1 MGVMLARVGALV
13 GPISCARSHGELPSP
28 GAATGGGKETKMK
41 RRLWALVAVIAL
53 LIAACGGDEGTEDT
67 TGTTAGGATTTAAAE
82 EPTTTAA
89 DGGATTT
96 AAAGGDGD
104 CLVGMSW
111 NNYNEERWA
120 KHDEPAIQ
128 AALEAGGC
136 AYTSTDAGSSEEQ
149 QIADVENLINQGAD
163 VIVILAQNTLAIL
176 PAVQAATDQGI
187 PVIAYDRLIE
197 DANTFYVSFDNVLV
211 GQLMAE
217 VVFDLVPTGNYF
229 IIKGNGADANSDFLR
244 EGIGSVID
252 AAAEAGDIVILE
264 EDYTDNWDPSLAQT
278 TTEQWLSAH
287 DNDVQAIVSENDG
300 MATGAAAALDAQ
312 GLLGEVVLSG
322 QDADVAALQRVAA
335 GTQAVSVWKDAR
347 ALGTAAGE
355 AAVQLAGGA
364 SLADVE
370 GTSEF
375 TYTNKETQAETV
387 LTSILLTPI
396 PITQDNLQEVVD
408 AEWISAD
415 ELCSTGGTVGPCA

>member
-1 MGVMLARVGALV
+1 
-13 GPISCARSHGELPSP
+13 
-28 GAATGGGKETKMK
+28 MK
-41 RRLWALVAVIAL
+41 LLNRRFLAL
-53 LIAACGGDEGTEDT
+53 LAVLVMVVAACGGDEGTSSTTAAGDDVT
-67 TGTTAGGATTTAAAE
+67 TTAGTGTTAGGGSSTTAAPA
-82 EPTTTAA
+82 
-89 DGGATTT
+89 
-96 AAAGGDGD
+96 GD
-104 CLVGMSW
+104 CVVGMSW

-120 KHDEPAIQ
+120 KHDEPAIM

-136 AYTSTDAGSSEEQ
+136 DYIQADAGSSEEQ
-149 QIADVENLINQGAD
+149 QITDVENLIADGANV
-163 VIVILAQNTLAIL
+163 VIILAQNTQAIL

-229 IIKGNGADANSDFLR
+229 VVKGNGSDANSDFLR

-252 AAAEAGDIVILE
+252 AAAEAGDITILE
-264 EDYTDNWDPSLAQT
+264 EDYTDNWDPGLAQT
-278 TTEQWLSAH
+278 TVEQWLTQH

-300 MATGAAAALDAQ
+300 MATGAAAALEAQ
-312 GLLGEVVLSG
+312 GLLGTVVLSG

-355 AAVQLAGGA
+355 AAVALAGGA

-370 GTSEF
+370 GTAQF
-375 TYTNKETQAETV
+375 TYTNKESGVETI
-387 LTSILLTPI
+387 LTSILLVPI
-396 PITQDNLQEVVD
+396 AITQDNLNEVVD
-408 AEWISAD
+408 ANWITAED
-415 ELCSTGGTVGPCA
+415 LCSTGGTVGPCAG

>member
-1 MGVMLARVGALV
+1 
-13 GPISCARSHGELPSP
+13 
-28 GAATGGGKETKMK
+28 MK
-41 RRLWALVAVIAL
+41 KRLWACVAVIAL
-53 LIAACGGDEGTEDT
+53 VAAACGGDGAEST
-67 TGTTAGGATTTAAAE
+67 TTAAGGATTTE
-82 EPTTTAA
+82 G
-89 DGGATTT
+89 GGATTT
-96 AAAGGDGD
+96 EAGGDTTTVAGGDGD
-104 CLVGMSW
+104 CVVGMSW

-120 KHDEPAIQ
+120 KHDEPAMK
-128 AALEAGGC
+128 AAIEAGGC
-136 AYTSTDAGSSEEQ
+136 TYIPADAGSSEEQ
-149 QIADVENLINQGAD
+149 QITDVENLISQGANV
-163 VIVILAQNTLAIL
+163 VIILAQNTQAIL
-176 PAVQAATDQGI
+176 PAVQSATDQGI

-229 IIKGNGADANSDFLR
+229 IVKGNGADANSDFLR

-252 AAAEAGDIVILE
+252 AAAEAGDITILE
-264 EDYTDNWDPSLAQT
+264 EDYTDNWDPGLAQT
-278 TTEQWLSAH
+278 TVEQWLSAH

-312 GLLGEVVLSG
+312 GLLGTVVLSG
-322 QDADVAALQRVAA
+322 QDADVAALQRVAT
-335 GTQAVSVWKDAR
+335 GDQAVSVWKDAR

-364 SLADVE
+364 TLADVE
-370 GTSEF
+370 GTVEF
-375 TYTNKETQAETV
+375 VYTNKESGAETV

-408 AEWISAD
+408 AEWISAE

>member
-1 MGVMLARVGALV
+1 
-13 GPISCARSHGELPSP
+13 
-28 GAATGGGKETKMK
+28 MK

-67 TGTTAGGATTTAAAE
+67 TATTAGGATTTAAA

-287 DNDVQAIVSENDG
+287 NNDVQAIVSKNDG

-408 AEWISAD
+408 AEWISAE

>member
-1 MGVMLARVGALV
+1 
-13 GPISCARSHGELPSP
+13 
-28 GAATGGGKETKMK
+28 MK
-41 RRLWALVAVIAL
+41 KRLWAFVAVLAL
-53 LIAACGGDEGTEDT
+53 LVAACGDDGGGATTTAGEGAT
-67 TGTTAGGATTTAAAE
+67 TTAGEEPTTTAGGATTTA
-82 EPTTTAA
+82 
-89 DGGATTT
+89 GG
-96 AAAGGDGD
+96 GGD
-104 CLVGMSW
+104 CVIGMSW

-120 KHDEPAIQ
+120 KHDEPAMKGAI
-128 AALEAGGC
+128 EAGGC
-136 AYTSTDAGSSEEQ
+136 TYISSDAGSSEEQ
-149 QIADVENLINQGAD
+149 QITDVENLIAQGAQV
-163 VIVILAQNTLAIL
+163 VIILAQNTQAIL
-176 PAVQAATDQGI
+176 PAVQSATDQGI

-229 IIKGNGADANSDFLR
+229 VLKGNGADANSDFLR

-252 AAAEAGDIVILE
+252 AAAEAGDITILE
-264 EDYTDNWDPSLAQT
+264 EDYTDNWDPGLAQT
-278 TTEQWLSAH
+278 TIEQWLSAH
-287 DNDVQAIVSENDG
+287 NNDVQAIVSENDG

-312 GLLGEVVLSG
+312 GLLGTVVLSG

-335 GTQAVSVWKDAR
+335 GDQAVSVWKDAR

-364 SLADVE
+364 TLADVE

-375 TYTNKETQAETV
+375 VYTNKETQAETV

-396 PITQDNLQEVVD
+396 PITQENLDLVVD
-408 AEWISAD
+408 AEWISAED
-415 ELCSTGGTVGPCA
+415 LCSTGGTVGPCA

>member
-1 MGVMLARVGALV
+1 
-13 GPISCARSHGELPSP
+13 
-28 GAATGGGKETKMK
+28 MK

-53 LIAACGGDEGTEDT
+53 LVAACGGEEGGDTTEGGTDT
-67 TGTTAGGATTTAAAE
+67 TGAGATTTAAEGGATTTAAE
-82 EPTTTAA
+82 
-89 DGGATTT
+89 GGATTT
-96 AAAGGDGD
+96 ASADGD
-104 CLVGMSW
+104 CVVGMSW

-120 KHDEPAIQ
+120 KHDEPAIM

-136 AYTSTDAGSSEEQ
+136 EYIQADAGSSEEQ
-149 QIADVENLINQGAD
+149 QITDVENLINQGAD
-163 VIVILAQNTLAIL
+163 VVMILAQNTLAIL

-229 IIKGNGADANSDFLR
+229 ILKGNGADANSDFLR

-252 AAAEAGDIVILE
+252 AAAEAGDITILE
-264 EDYTDNWDPSLAQT
+264 EDYTDNWDPGLAQT
-278 TTEQWLSAH
+278 TIEQWLSAH
-287 DNDVQAIVSENDG
+287 NNDVQAVVSENDG

-312 GLLGEVVLSG
+312 GLLGTVVLSG

-335 GTQAVSVWKDAR
+335 GDQAVSVWKDAR

-364 SLADVE
+364 TLADVE
-370 GTSEF
+370 ETVEF
-375 TYTNKETQAETV
+375 VYTNKETQAETV
-387 LTSILLTPI
+387 LTSILLTPV
-396 PITQDNLQEVVD
+396 PITQDNLDLVVD
-408 AEWISAD
+408 AEWISAE

>member
-1 MGVMLARVGALV
+1 
-13 GPISCARSHGELPSP
+13 
-28 GAATGGGKETKMK
+28 MK

-67 TGTTAGGATTTAAAE
+67 TATTAAE
-82 EPTTTAA
+82 EPGTTAA
-89 DGGATTT
+89 EEPGTT
-96 AAAGGDGD
+96 AAEEPGTTAATGGD
-104 CLVGMSW
+104 CVVGMSW

-120 KHDEPAIQ
+120 KHDEPAIV

-136 AYTSTDAGSSEEQ
+136 TYIQSDAGSSEEQ
-149 QIADVENLINQGAD
+149 QITDVENLIAQGANV
-163 VIVILAQNTLAIL
+163 VIILAQNTQAIL
-176 PAVQAATDQGI
+176 PAVESATSQGI

-217 VVFDLVPTGNYF
+217 VIFDLVPTGNYF

-252 AAAEAGDIVILE
+252 AAAEAGDINILE
-264 EDYTDNWDPSLAQT
+264 EDYTDNWDPALAQT

-287 DNDVQAIVSENDG
+287 NNDVQAIVSENDG
-300 MATGAAAALDAQ
+300 MATGAAAALDGQ
-312 GLLGEVVLSG
+312 GLLGEVALSG
-322 QDADVAALQRVAA
+322 QDADVAALNRVAL

-370 GTSEF
+370 GTGEF
-375 TYTNKETQAETV
+375 VYTNKETQAETV

-396 PITQDNLQEVVD
+396 PITQENLSEVVD
-408 AEWISAD
+408 AEWITLD
-415 ELCSTGGTVGPCA
+415 ELCAGGATAAPCGG

>member
-1 MGVMLARVGALV
+1 
-13 GPISCARSHGELPSP
+13 
-28 GAATGGGKETKMK
+28 MK

-53 LIAACGGDEGTEDT
+53 LIAACGGDEGTTET
-67 TGTTAGGATTTAAAE
+67 TSADGATTTAAAE
-82 EPTTTAA
+82 EEPTTTAA
-89 DGGATTT
+89 EGGASTTA
-96 AAAGGDGD
+96 AAAGGD
-104 CLVGMSW
+104 CVVGMSW

-136 AYTSTDAGSSEEQ
+136 SYISSDAGSSEEQ
-149 QIADVENLINQGAD
+149 QITDVENLISQGANV
-163 VIVILAQNTLAIL
+163 VIILAQNTQAIL
-176 PAVQAATDQGI
+176 PAVESATSQGI

-217 VVFDLVPTGNYF
+217 VVFGLVPTGNYF

-252 AAAEAGDIVILE
+252 AAAEAGDITILE
-264 EDYTDNWDPSLAQT
+264 EDYTDNWDPALAQT

-287 DNDVQAIVSENDG
+287 NNDVQAIVSENDG
-300 MATGAAAALDAQ
+300 MATGAAAALDGQ
-312 GLLGEVVLSG
+312 GLLGTVVLSG
-322 QDADVAALQRVAA
+322 QDADVAALNRVAL

-355 AAVQLAGGA
+355 AAVQLGGGA
-364 SLADVE
+364 TLADVE
-370 GTSEF
+370 GTSVF
-375 TYTNKETQAETV
+375 TFTNKETQAVTD
-387 LTSILLTPI
+387 LTSILLTPV
-396 PITQDNLQEVVD
+396 PITQDNLSEVVD
-408 AEWISAD
+408 AEWITLD
-415 ELCSTGGTVGPCA
+415 ELCAGGATAAPCGG